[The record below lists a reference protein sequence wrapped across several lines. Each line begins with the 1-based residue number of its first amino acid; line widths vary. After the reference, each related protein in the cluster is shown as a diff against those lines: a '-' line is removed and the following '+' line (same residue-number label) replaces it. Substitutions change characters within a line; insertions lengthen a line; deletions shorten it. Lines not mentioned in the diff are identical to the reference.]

1 MESILYFI
9 ENAHPLTIDYIER
22 ELMANLERVDKLT
35 KMQAAAR
42 AIREAANTETP
53 FTYTNEST

>member
-9 ENAHPLTIDYIER
+9 ENAHPLTIEYMER
-22 ELMANLERVDKLT
+22 ELMPQLERVDKLT

-42 AIREAANTETP
+42 AIREAANTQTP
-53 FTYTNEST
+53 FTYSND